1 MFGKVII
8 RNDSDYVIN
17 CDEQGRGGYNVVPL
31 SVDPLNKYSLDDV
44 RAYTIAHPEDVLDME
59 AIELAKLPA
68 RVRAKR
74 DSLIVD
80 VEWRVQR
87 HESELRQGKTATED
101 IEPLDDYIQTLRDI
115 PSQEGFPNNIT
126 WPSKP

>member
-1 MFGKVII
+1 MKYILK
-8 RNDSDYVIN
+8 RNNEDYVIN

-31 SVDPLNKYSLDDV
+31 LVDPSNKYSLDDV

-68 RVRAKR
+68 QVRAKR